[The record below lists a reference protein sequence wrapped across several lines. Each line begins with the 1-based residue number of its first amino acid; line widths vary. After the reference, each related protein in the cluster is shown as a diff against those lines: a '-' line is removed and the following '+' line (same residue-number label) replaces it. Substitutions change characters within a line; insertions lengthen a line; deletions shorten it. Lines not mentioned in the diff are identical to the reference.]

1 MSTVGPSFFISAL
14 SVQKEKWKMCIFIFW
29 IWPRQTHTKTRRGT
43 RKKCNNHFG
52 KETHFLRE
60 KYEREKLEHLIEVTS
75 TSAASSL
82 HFGSPAEFGGKWRS
96 VPSGVRSNP
105 KSQYKFRSIYVVVES
120 MLEAEA
126 KHEIT
131 RCTKWHTNNTH
142 THAHD
147 PLVDYI
153 TPLWSF
159 AVYVTSGIRASFRR
173 NRGRIKVIDANR
185 IFKVTRTHPAIKCK

>member
-82 HFGSPAEFGGKWRS
+82 HLGRQRNLGESDAPFLPVCGAIQKVSTSFGQF
-96 VPSGVRSNP
+96 
-105 KSQYKFRSIYVVVES
+105 
-120 MLEAEA
+120 MLSLN
-126 KHEIT
+126 
-131 RCTKWHTNNTH
+131 RCSKQRQNMRLPDAPNDTLITH
-142 THAHD
+142 THTHTIRLSTISHLFGSSLYMWPAELELH
-147 PLVDYI
+147 
-153 TPLWSF
+153 S
-159 AVYVTSGIRASFRR
+159 AGIAGESRS
-173 NRGRIKVIDANR
+173 
-185 IFKVTRTHPAIKCK
+185 